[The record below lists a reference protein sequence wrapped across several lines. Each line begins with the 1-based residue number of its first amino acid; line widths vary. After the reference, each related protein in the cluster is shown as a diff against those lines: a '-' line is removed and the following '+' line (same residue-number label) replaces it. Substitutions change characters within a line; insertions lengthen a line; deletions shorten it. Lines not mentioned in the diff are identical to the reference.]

1 MDDVTE
7 TTVGHDSDDG
17 SRTAFDRLRALKK
30 LPLRTAASLTGGAD
44 LWSTAAVSHEAL
56 QIPSVKMTDGPNG
69 ARGDFFGG
77 ATTACFPCS
86 AALAATFD
94 PELVEEVARAIASQA
109 KAKGY
114 GVLLAPTVNIQRSPL
129 GGRNFECFSE
139 DPWLTASMA
148 VAYVRGAQAEGVA
161 CCVKH
166 FVCNDCET
174 ERATYSSVVD
184 KRTLFEVYLLPF
196 EAAVVGAGVRAVM
209 AAYNRL
215 NGVYCS
221 EHRWLLT
228 SVLRERWGFQ
238 GVTISDWGAVH
249 DGVAA
254 AKAGLDLEMP
264 GPPRHMGERLAD
276 EVERGRID
284 GPTVLR
290 SARRVAELA
299 ESAAGAGVAGTANEV
314 APDLPEHRELARRA
328 AARSMVL
335 LKNDSLLPLEPS
347 KLVRVAVLGPL
358 AAVPAVQGGG
368 SAKVRP
374 HHVSSPLEALR
385 DWLAPHVEV
394 IHVPWEMP
402 PPLLASTDPRWFE
415 PIDDEGNR
423 FSVEYYEGE
432 PFDGGPS
439 SQSAPV
445 ATARARQVSTAWAGG
460 PPGSSADSAFS
471 VRWKGNLVPPRS
483 GRYVVGISASGR
495 SRVLLDGRVVADNW
509 DSPVPGGGLF
519 GVASRERR
527 ALLDLEANRR
537 YEVVVEVSHDP
548 RKHRWVPGGFGVLAV
563 NFGLIEDAPP
573 PGLASSVQ
581 AAASA
586 DLAVVVVGRGD
597 DYESEGFDRA
607 DTKLPGGQD
616 VLVEAVASVA
626 RATLVILDCGSAP
639 AMPWIDDVDAVL
651 LALYPGQEFGN
662 ALIDVLSGAVP
673 AGGKLPFTIY
683 RRLEDCPAYPW
694 HVPENGSVYY
704 GERVLVGYR
713 GLEARRVE
721 PLFPFGHGL
730 SYGSLVVDSVRLVGP
745 STEPRQPLSASETIF
760 GPPLASVDVEV
771 SNRSERGVS
780 EVVQLY
786 ASLPTSSVSRPP
798 KWLIGFRRVDLEPGE
813 RATVSIPVEERSLA
827 YFDVFSD
834 ELRLERGRYE
844 LLVGLSS
851 ADIRARLFLDLRER
865 PGGFRND

>member
-1 MDDVTE
+1 MSE
-7 TTVGHDSDDG
+7 RH
-17 SRTAFDRLRALKK
+17 RALEN

-44 LWSTAAVSHEAL
+44 LWSTAAVSHETL
-56 QIPSVKMTDGPNG
+56 RIPSVKMTDGPNG
-69 ARGDFFGG
+69 ARGELFGG

-94 PELVEEVARAIASQA
+94 PELVAEVARAIASQA

-166 FVCNDCET
+166 LVCNDCET

-228 SVLRERWGFQ
+228 SVLRERWGFE
-238 GVTISDWGAVH
+238 GITISDWGAVH

-254 AKAGLDLEMP
+254 ARAGLDLEMP
-264 GPPRHMGERLAD
+264 GPPRHMGERLAE
-276 EVERGRID
+276 EVDRGRID
-284 GPTVLR
+284 SLTVLR
-290 SARRVAELA
+290 SARRVAGLA
-299 ESAAGAGVAGTANEV
+299 EGAAQAGVSGTANES
-314 APDLPEHRELARRA
+314 APDLPEHRRLARRA

-347 KLVRVAVLGPL
+347 KLFRVAVLGPF
-358 AAVPAVQGGG
+358 ASVPAIQGGG

-374 HHVSSPLEALR
+374 HRVSSPLEALQE
-385 DWLAPHVEV
+385 WLAPAVEV
-394 IHVPWEMP
+394 VHVPWEMP
-402 PPLLASTDPRWFE
+402 PPLLASADPGWFE
-415 PIDDEGNR
+415 AIDDHGNR
-423 FSVEYYEGE
+423 FSVEYYNGD
-432 PFDGGPS
+432 PFDGGLS
-439 SQSAPV
+439 EQAAPV
-445 ATARARQVSTAWAGG
+445 ATARVRQVSTAWAGG
-460 PPGSSADSAFS
+460 PPGAPADSAFS
-471 VRWKGNLVPPRS
+471 VRWTGTLVPPRS

-495 SRVLLDGRVVADNW
+495 SRVLLDGRVVANNW
-509 DSPVPGGGLF
+509 DSPLPGGGLF

-527 ALLDLEANRR
+527 ARLHLEANRR
-537 YEVVVEVSHDP
+537 YQVVVEVSHDP
-548 RKHRWVPGGFGVLAV
+548 REHRWVPGGFGLLAV
-563 NFGLIEDAPP
+563 NFGIREDTPP
-573 PGLASSVQ
+573 RGLASSVE

-586 DLAVVVVGRGD
+586 DLAVVIVGRGD
-597 DYESEGFDRA
+597 EYESEGFDRA
-607 DTKLPGGQD
+607 DTELPGSQD
-616 VLVEAVASVA
+616 GLVEAVASVA
-626 RATLVILDCGSAP
+626 RATLVVLDCGSAP

-662 ALIDVLSGAVP
+662 ALVDVLSGAVA

-694 HVPENGSVYY
+694 HVPESGSVYY
-704 GERVLVGYR
+704 SERVLVGYR

-730 SYGSLVVDSVRLVGP
+730 SYGSLVVESVRLLGP
-745 STEPRQPLSASETIF
+745 FAQPQEPRSASRTIF
-760 GPPLASVDVEV
+760 GPPLACVEVDV
-771 SNRSERGVS
+771 SNPSDLGVS

-798 KWLIGFRRVDLEPGE
+798 KWLIGFQRVDLEPGGK
-813 RATVSIPVEERSLA
+813 ATVSIPVEQRSLA
-827 YFDVFSD
+827 YFDVSSD
-834 ELRLERGRYE
+834 DFILEPGRYE

-851 ADIRARLFLDLRER
+851 ADTRARLFLELPER
-865 PGGFRND
+865 PGEFWNGWGREERQILD